1 MPDRVYPQA
10 TADYQHFKISP
21 CPFRANIG
29 HQPLQMPSKPKKVK
43 GVLWQEIAPGL
54 FHSQEYG
61 QTLSKAQARQLMQEL
76 SQQLPKDSI
85 YRRLKPLF
93 GQVT

>member
-1 MPDRVYPQA
+1 
-10 TADYQHFKISP
+10 
-21 CPFRANIG
+21 
-29 HQPLQMPSKPKKVK
+29 MPSKPKKIK
-43 GVLWQEIAPGL
+43 EVLWQETAPGV
-54 FHSQEYG
+54 FHCQEYG

-76 SQQLPKDSI
+76 SQQLPKDSK